1 MVKGRRGCNLM
12 PLILFEGY
20 DGVGKST
27 LIRELREK
35 YHHLHTVAYPSQLYR
50 QPLEDFKQDL
60 RTLEDIIIY
69 HYTFLD
75 DFEKYNEELKEKVAT
90 SIILLD
96 RYFFSNFAYFKHDLI
111 RFHLDN
117 DIDFHEMLDLIDHHK
132 KILYSRY
139 KKLVQPDLV
148 FDIIIAPPAGARKL
162 ADIQAYYYYSL
173 KEYGIPFIEEYGLQS
188 DTFAR
193 VERALKERG
202 FL

>member
-1 MVKGRRGCNLM
+1 
-12 PLILFEGY
+12 
-20 DGVGKST
+20 
-27 LIRELREK
+27 
-35 YHHLHTVAYPSQLYR
+35 
-50 QPLEDFKQDL
+50 
-60 RTLEDIIIY
+60 
-69 HYTFLD
+69 
-75 DFEKYNEELKEKVAT
+75 
-90 SIILLD
+90 
-96 RYFFSNFAYFKHDLI
+96 
-111 RFHLDN
+111 
-117 DIDFHEMLDLIDHHK
+117 MLDLIDHHK